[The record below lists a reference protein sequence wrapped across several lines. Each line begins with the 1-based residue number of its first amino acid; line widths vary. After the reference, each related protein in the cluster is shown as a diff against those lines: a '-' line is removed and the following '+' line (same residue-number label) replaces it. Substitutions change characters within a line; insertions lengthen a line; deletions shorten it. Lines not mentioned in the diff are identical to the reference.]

1 MNGPPQKPIT
11 AWSGRSSRRTIEIAS
26 RMNGTASSGSG
37 TRERVDLGTA
47 ADRIGDHRADVLDEL
62 DLDAHPEQRQHD
74 VREHHGRVDVVAAH
88 RLERHLG
95 AELRL
100 VADLEERVRLP
111 DLAVFRQANDPPG
124 A

>member
-1 MNGPPQKPIT
+1 
-11 AWSGRSSRRTIEIAS
+11 
-26 RMNGTASSGSG
+26 MNGTASSGSG
-37 TRERVDLGTA
+37 TRSASTWPRL
-47 ADRIGDHRADVLDEL
+47 RIGSAITGPDVLDEL

-111 DLAVFRQANDPPG
+111 DLAVLRAASGPPG